1 MSNIAISYARFSSAG
16 QAEGHSLVRQIERAA
31 EYAAANNLVIDQKL
45 SFRDLGVS
53 GWDRSNIEKGALGL
67 LLKAVNDGKVP
78 VGATLIVES
87 FDRLSRAEPIDAL
100 SIFQQII
107 GAGLNLVT
115 LTEPP
120 RRFNRQTLRANPFQ
134 LFEALLDMHRA
145 NAESDRKSDLLSK
158 SWAKRRQNAV
168 ATKAVM
174 TSKAPLWIRAD
185 GPPRSKTFHLIPE
198 RVEVVKRVLQLA
210 KSGVGNH
217 TIIKTLN
224 LEGVPSWPRSQKEE
238 AKRKEAGL
246 LHTWEPSYIQKMLS
260 HPALYGAVKV
270 KGDDTIEGYYPPIIA
285 YDEFVYLQSLRSVR
299 ATRKTTSRKGVGV
312 TNLFS
317 GLLRCGYCESQM
329 IVNGY
334 TRANGEQFKYVACH
348 GARTGKTACRM
359 HAWSLPELESHLLFW
374 VPEGNYSNALG
385 RDANTAIEA
394 KQQELALIEKQY
406 GDLKLRLERVYTAI
420 EEGATGMVPRAKQ
433 YELEITAMH
442 RTLKDK
448 RAEVEAFAMH
458 SRADSKL
465 SMQDWIALRAALAES
480 DPLKLRVTR
489 EQLSSLVHQII
500 DRVVMFP
507 MGHDA
512 MEGKGGR
519 ALSVH
524 FKSGLRR
531 HMVVGA
537 EPWSETEISHA
548 QRRALPTLR

>member
-31 EYAAANNLVIDQKL
+31 EYAAANDFVIDQQL

-67 LLKAVNDGKVP
+67 LLTAVNEGRVP
-78 VGATLIVES
+78 IGATLIVES

-120 RRFNRQTLRANPFQ
+120 KRFNRQTLRANPFQ

-145 NAESDRKSDLLSK
+145 NAESDRKSDLLGK
-158 SWAKRRQNAV
+158 SWEKRRQNAI

-174 TSKAPLWIRAD
+174 TSKAPLWISAE
-185 GPPRSKTFHLIPE
+185 GPPRNKHFHLIPE
-198 RVEVVKRVLQLA
+198 RVEVVKRVLKLA

-224 LEGVPSWPRSQKEE
+224 LEGVPSWPRSAKEE

-246 LHTWEPSYIQKMLS
+246 VHTWEPSYIQKMLT

-270 KGDDTIEGYYPPIIA
+270 KGGDLIEGYYPPIIA

-317 GLLRCGYCESQM
+317 GLLRCGYCDSQM

-334 TRANGEQFKYVACH
+334 TRTNGEQFKYVACH
-348 GARTGKTACRM
+348 GARTGKTSCRM
-359 HAWSLPELESHLLFW
+359 HAWSLRNV
-374 VPEGNYSNALG
+374 VPEFFRGAADLPKLLSHVPSGVDTHVTGQSGLG
-385 RDANTAIEA
+385 
-394 KQQELALIEKQY
+394 L
-406 GDLKLRLERVYTAI
+406 G
-420 EEGATGMVPRAKQ
+420 
-433 YELEITAMH
+433 
-442 RTLKDK
+442 
-448 RAEVEAFAMH
+448 
-458 SRADSKL
+458 
-465 SMQDWIALRAALAES
+465 
-480 DPLKLRVTR
+480 
-489 EQLSSLVHQII
+489 
-500 DRVVMFP
+500 
-507 MGHDA
+507 
-512 MEGKGGR
+512 GGR
-519 ALSVH
+519 
-524 FKSGLRR
+524 GGGR
-531 HMVVGA
+531 VVGA
-537 EPWSETEISHA
+537 GWLGD
-548 QRRALPTLR
+548 ALDQ